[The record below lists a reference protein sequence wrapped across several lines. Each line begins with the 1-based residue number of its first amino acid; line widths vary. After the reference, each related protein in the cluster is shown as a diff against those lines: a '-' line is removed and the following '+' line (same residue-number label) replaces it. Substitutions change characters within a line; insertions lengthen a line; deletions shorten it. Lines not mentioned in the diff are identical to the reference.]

1 MKICLVNSF
10 FPPWRGGAETY
21 TYNLARQLVKSG
33 NEVEIFC
40 AAPPREPGSYTV
52 ENLKVN
58 CLPITGWLYGTPIM
72 TELPRRLLRSEADL
86 IHAGFPS
93 PYNAFATSTVRR
105 IAGTPCVLT
114 WHNDLPAV
122 TSIAGLLACIHDQVV
137 SPTYLRTY
145 GKIIST
151 SKRYAESSRI
161 LRRYKGKVRV
171 VPNGVDCERFHPFID
186 PSPVR
191 SNVNLREEKI
201 ILFVGALS
209 RWHGYK
215 GLDIL
220 IKAFASANRLRKDI
234 ALMIVGDGNMRQ
246 TYEKLASDL
255 NLNDGVFFVGNVS
268 DEALPSY
275 YAASDL
281 LVLPSKDRS
290 EGFGLTILEA
300 NACGRPAIGSNVGG
314 IPDVISHGFNGF
326 LVPPNSTDALCQ
338 AITTLVENDS
348 MREAMGRNGR
358 TFAEEHDWSRVAEA
372 TEKVYREAADQRQFQ
387 SRHNV
392 QTQSV
397 R

>member
-1 MKICLVNSF
+1 LRICLVNSF

-33 NEVEIFC
+33 NDVEVFC

-58 CLPITGWLYGTPIM
+58 RLPITAWLYGTPIM
-72 TELPRRLLRSEADL
+72 AELPRRLVRSQADV

-93 PYNAFATSTVRR
+93 PYNAFAASMVCR

-145 GKIIST
+145 DKIIST
-151 SKRYAESSRI
+151 SKKYAESSRI
-161 LRRYKGKVRV
+161 LRRYKAEVRI
-171 VPNGVDCERFHPFID
+171 VPNGVDCERFHPAID
-186 PSPVR
+186 PNPVR
-191 SNVNLREEKI
+191 SSVNLREDKI

-209 RWHGYK
+209 RWHRYK

-220 IKAFASANRLRKDI
+220 IKAFASASRLRKDV

-255 NLNDGVFFVGNVS
+255 NLTDRVFFVGDVP
-268 DEALPSY
+268 DEVLPSY

-281 LVLPSKDRS
+281 LILPSKDRS

-300 NACGRPAIGSNVGG
+300 NACGRPAIGSEVGG
-314 IPDVISHGFNGF
+314 IPDVIKHGFNGL
-326 LVPPNSTDALCQ
+326 LVPPSNPEELCR
-338 AITTLVENDS
+338 AMLTLVENDS

-372 TEKVYREAADQRQFQ
+372 TEKVYREAIDGQR
-387 SRHNV
+387 V
-392 QTQSV
+392 
-397 R
+397 